1 MKNQQSRSRLQ
12 TCAQTSPNK
21 AAAFELLKL
30 KNSESKISLS
40 SAAECGMHVEII
52 QDLRM
57 QVEVAEEEVRKK
69 DRLISRLLD
78 DEEEDLNEGKNT

>member
-1 MKNQQSRSRLQ
+1 
-12 TCAQTSPNK
+12 
-21 AAAFELLKL
+21 
-30 KNSESKISLS
+30 
-40 SAAECGMHVEII
+40 
-52 QDLRM
+52 M